1 MRNIA
6 EYRTKTVRHPRAYGD
21 AGAMGWLVFP
31 VGFGDDFTLPN
42 PQPEITDPLN
52 CMLNVSLYFNL

>member
-1 MRNIA
+1 
-6 EYRTKTVRHPRAYGD
+6 
-21 AGAMGWLVFP
+21 MGWLVVP

-52 CMLNVSLYFNL
+52 DELNVSLYFNL